1 MSAEQHFDLVI
12 SGKVQGVGYRYS
24 VKLKAESLGISG
36 FVRNQHDGSVFVAAQ
51 GEKPSMEH
59 FVRWCYQGPPAAF
72 VRTIEKIPGTIED
85 FRNFRILY

>member
-1 MSAEQHFDLVI
+1 MSAEQRFDLGI

-36 FVRNQHDGSVFVAAQ
+36 FVRNQHDGSVFVTAQ
-51 GEKPSMEH
+51 GEKPAIEH

-72 VRTIEKIPGTIED
+72 VSTIEKIPGTIED
-85 FRNFRILY
+85 LRDFRILY

>member
-1 MSAEQHFDLVI
+1 MSAEQRFDLVI

-51 GEKPSMEH
+51 GEKSEMEH
-59 FVRWCYQGPPAAF
+59 FVRWCYQGPSAAY

-85 FRNFRILY
+85 FRNFSILY